1 METKELGKGKIVK
14 LAICGLSTLAVAAF
28 FVPWISVYSEE
39 VMFTV
44 TYSPIALA
52 LGVGFP
58 YYGAYPLV
66 FAFLL
71 IPMAIAA
78 LGFTKLPY
86 GIKTLA
92 AMGGLIAITIFNMY
106 FAFDMAYRSYA
117 AVTPVFWMVIIIYVA
132 IAALLFYAARA
143 NKEIAVIE
151 NVDPPYNNVQKL
163 VTAGLLLS
171 MAVVVAFF
179 AITIPIGGTPA
190 LRISFAG
197 VFNNTTAILLGP
209 IFGSIQRALQDMLSH
224 FMRPMGAFLWPITV
238 VAFMRGFATGW
249 LWLKVRNVRPKVYSA
264 LYTAIF
270 AAILI
275 FGLFN
280 LFAQWI
286 FPESAYVMALTPRQ
300 GEGLFFATAYY
311 IASWGLIVAG
321 IIGLVPQFVVY
332 GLTRRTGNSL
342 FYGRFIKFLVA
353 ILLPGLFFN
362 SVNSVIIFLTAVS
375 PAAFA
380 RGFVYFWAPRFFEE
394 LITSMIMVYAMV
406 VLVEVYEV
414 AMKRK
419 IVQRS
424 E

>member
-1 METKELGKGKIVK
+1 MESKGNVVK
-14 LAICGLSTLAVAAF
+14 LLVCVLAVLAAVAF
-28 FVPWISVYSEE
+28 FAPWVSVYSEE
-39 VMFTV
+39 VVHTT

-58 YYGAYPLV
+58 YYNAYPLV
-66 FAFLL
+66 FAFVL
-71 IPMAIAA
+71 IPLVIAA

-86 GIKTLA
+86 GIKMLA
-92 AMGGLIAITIFNMY
+92 AMGGLLAVTAFNMY
-106 FAFDMAYRSYA
+106 FAFGMAYRPYA
-117 AVTPVFWMVIIIYVA
+117 SATPVFWLVVAVYVA
-132 IAALLFYAARA
+132 MAALLFYAARA
-143 NKEIAVIE
+143 SKEIVIIE
-151 NVDPPYNNVQKL
+151 NVDPPYNKVQKL
-163 VTAGLLLS
+163 VTAAVLLS

-179 AITIPIGGTPA
+179 AITIPVGGTPA

-197 VFNNTTAILLGP
+197 LFNNTTAILFGP
-209 IFGSIQRALQDMLSH
+209 VFGGIQRALQDMLSH

-249 LWLKVRNVRPKVYSA
+249 VWLKVRNVRPKVYSVM
-264 LYTAIF
+264 YTAIF
-270 AAILI
+270 SVILA

-280 LFAQWI
+280 LFAQFV
-286 FPESAYVMALTPRQ
+286 FPDSAYVMALTPRQ

-311 IASWGLIVAG
+311 ISSWGLIAAG
-321 IIGLVPQFVVY
+321 IIGLVPQFAVY
-332 GLTRRTGNSL
+332 KLTRKTGNSL

-375 PAAFA
+375 PAAFT

-419 IVQRS
+419 VVQRS